1 MMFVALTCKTFKR
14 SHKKFIMRISERR
27 SWQEVEVF
35 LKNQGMIQA
44 PQSTVDFL
52 CQKDVD
58 KFSRSINAGL

>member
-27 SWQEVEVF
+27 SWREVEVF
-35 LKNQGMIQA
+35 QRNQGMIHA

-58 KFSRSINAGL
+58 KFSLSINAGL

>member
-27 SWQEVEVF
+27 SWREVEVF
-35 LKNQGMIQA
+35 QRNQGMIQA

-52 CQKDVD
+52 CQKVVD
-58 KFSRSINAGL
+58 KFSLSINAGL